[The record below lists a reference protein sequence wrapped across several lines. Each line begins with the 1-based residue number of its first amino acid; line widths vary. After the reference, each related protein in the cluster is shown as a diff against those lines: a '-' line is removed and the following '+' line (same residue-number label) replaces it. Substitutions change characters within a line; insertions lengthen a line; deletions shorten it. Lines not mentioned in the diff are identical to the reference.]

1 MHKRQ
6 LNDRERRDWLRLFR
20 SENVGPATFL
30 RLIEHFEDAAEALE
44 AAPALSRR
52 GGRKRAIRIAP
63 ADEIDREI
71 GALTSLG
78 GHLIALCEPDYP
90 EALAAIHDPPPVI
103 SILGDPAWLPRP
115 SVAIVGARNAS
126 AAGRRLARELAT
138 GIRRDGFTIVSGL
151 ARGIDTAAHEG
162 GLDAPGASS
171 EASTIAVIA
180 GGIDVVYPK
189 ENQALYERIVE
200 QGAVVSEQ
208 RLGTQPTARHFPPR
222 NRLVSGLSIG
232 TLVVEAALR
241 SGSLITARMALEQ
254 GREVFS
260 IPGSPL
266 DPRHKGT
273 NALIRDG
280 ALLTETANDVTGHL
294 MAVVPPRFDDAPE
307 PLEIAQAVDSVLE
320 NSSDSVRLKIENLL
334 GPVAVSVD
342 ELLREC
348 QLSPAVVL
356 TVLLEMELAG
366 RLERHPGNRVSLI
379 S

>member
-1 MHKRQ
+1 M
-6 LNDRERRDWLRLFR
+6 
-20 SENVGPATFL
+20 
-30 RLIEHFEDAAEALE
+30 
-44 AAPALSRR
+44 
-52 GGRKRAIRIAP
+52 
-63 ADEIDREI
+63 
-71 GALTSLG
+71 SLG
-78 GHLIALCEPDYP
+78 GCLIALCEPGYP
-90 EALAAIHDPPPVI
+90 EALAAIHDPPPVL
-103 SILGDPAWLPRP
+103 SVLGDPALLARP

-126 AAGRRLARELAT
+126 AAGRRLTRELAA
-138 GIRRDGFTIVSGL
+138 GIGRDGFTIISGL

-162 GLDAPGASS
+162 ALDAPD
-171 EASTIAVIA
+171 ASTVAVIA
-180 GGIDVVYPK
+180 GGIDVIYPK
-189 ENQALYERIVE
+189 ENQSLYERIVE
-200 QGAVVSEQ
+200 RGAVISEQ

-222 NRLVSGLSIG
+222 NRLVSGLSLG

-254 GREVFS
+254 GREVFA

-294 MAVVPPRFDDAPE
+294 MAVVPPRFDDATG
-307 PLEIAQAVDSVLE
+307 PLEIVQAIDSISE
-320 NSSDSVRLKIENLL
+320 NSPDSARLKIEDLL

-379 S
+379 L

>member
-1 MHKRQ
+1 MEKRTLTNQ
-6 LNDRERRDWLRLFR
+6 ERQDWLRLFR

-30 RLIEHFEDAAEALE
+30 RLIEHFDDAGRAIDAAPE
-44 AAPALSRR
+44 LSRR

-63 ADEIDREI
+63 AREI
-71 GALTSLG
+71 EEEIAALSELG
-78 GHLIALCEPDYP
+78 GRMIALCEPDYP
-90 EALAAIHDPPPVI
+90 EALAAIHDPPPVL
-103 SILGDPAWLPRP
+103 SVLGDPALLSSP
-115 SVAIVGARNAS
+115 SVAVVGARNAS
-126 AAGRRLARELAT
+126 AAGRRLAREISA
-138 GIRRDGFTIVSGL
+138 GICRNGFTVISGL

-162 GLDAPGASS
+162 ALDARPGGA
-171 EASTIAVIA
+171 TVAVIA

-189 ENQALYERIVE
+189 ENQALYERIVDE
-200 QGAVVSEQ
+200 GAVITEQ

-222 NRLVSGLSIG
+222 NRLVSGLSLG
-232 TLVVEAALR
+232 TLIVEAALR

-254 GREVFS
+254 GREVFA

-273 NALIRDG
+273 NGLIRDG
-280 ALLTETANDVTGHL
+280 AILTETADDVTGHL
-294 MAVVPPRFDDAPE
+294 TAAAPPRFEE
-307 PLEIAQAVDSVLE
+307 PIEPVKIVQALDSVSE
-320 NSSDSVRLKIENLL
+320 NSPDTARTQIEDLL

-366 RLERHPGNRVSLI
+366 RLERHPGNRVSLV